1 MLSLIKKKQHGK
13 INLLKPH
20 NNVCLSERFIF
31 CLPLIIFPSFCR
43 SETEVFA
50 AKRRSIF
57 TGAGDNKDATKA
69 DNESE
74 KSPEE
79 GDSDEVARRAKALGG
94 LGGDVL
100 AEMRSKQEKRA
111 SVIPKGAADLGQGA
125 KEEAKEPENPFGV
138 IKLR

>member
-1 MLSLIKKKQHGK
+1 MTQTAQ
-13 INLLKPH
+13 
-20 NNVCLSERFIF
+20 NVCLSDRFIF
-31 CLPLIIFPSFCR
+31 CLPLIIFPCFCR
-43 SETEVFA
+43 SETETFA

-57 TGAGDNKDATKA
+57 TGAGDNKDATKVE
-69 DNESE
+69 NESE
-74 KSPEE
+74 KSPED

-111 SVIPKGAADLGQGA
+111 SVIPKGASDLSQGA
-125 KEEAKEPENPFGV
+125 KEDAKEGAKEQENPFGV

>member
-1 MLSLIKKKQHGK
+1 ML
-13 INLLKPH
+13 
-20 NNVCLSERFIF
+20 
-31 CLPLIIFPSFCR
+31 
-43 SETEVFA
+43 A

-57 TGAGDNKDATKA
+57 TGAGDNKDATKVE
-69 DNESE
+69 NESE

-94 LGGDVL
+94 FGGDVL

-111 SVIPKGAADLGQGA
+111 SVIPKGASDLSQGA
-125 KEEAKEPENPFGV
+125 KEEAKEGAKEQDNPFGV